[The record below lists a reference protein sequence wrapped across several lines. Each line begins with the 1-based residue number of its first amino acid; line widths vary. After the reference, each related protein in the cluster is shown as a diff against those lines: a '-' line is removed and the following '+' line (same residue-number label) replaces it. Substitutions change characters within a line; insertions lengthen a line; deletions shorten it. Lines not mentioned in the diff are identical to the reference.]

1 MHRISA
7 KILTGC
13 FVVLVLLAARERT
26 LLPDGRMHVAF
37 LDVGQGDSTLLTFR
51 DGSRMLIDGGPDW
64 SALEAL
70 GRRLPFFDRRIDV
83 VLLSHPN
90 TDHMVSLPEVLRR
103 YRVRTLVTA
112 GTAFDAGLYRA
123 VLSGASLSGVRHTV
137 FRAGDSLRMNGAVLT
152 VLWPPTVRPRGMD
165 KDVNNDSIVLRME
178 ERGKRV
184 LFTGDLE
191 SIVER
196 TLVAAG
202 VDLRADILKVG
213 HHGSVTSSSPEFLR
227 AVHPSTAVISVGK
240 GNPYRHPHPDV
251 VQRLQEL
258 NIAIRRTDTEG
269 TVEVVW

>member
-1 MHRISA
+1 MHPTIA

-13 FVVLVLLAARERT
+13 FVVLVLLAARERA
-26 LLPDGRMHVAF
+26 LLPDGRMHVTF
-37 LDVGQGDSTLLTFR
+37 LDVGQGDAELITFR

-64 SALEAL
+64 AALEAL
-70 GRRLPFFDRRIDV
+70 GKRLPFFDRGIDV
-83 VLLSHPN
+83 VVLSHPN

-112 GTAFDAGLYRA
+112 GTTFDSGLYRA
-123 VLSGASLSGVRHTV
+123 ILSGAALRQVHHTV
-137 FRAGDSLRMNGAVLT
+137 LRAGDSLRIDDAALT
-152 VLWPPTVRPRGMD
+152 VLWPPIIRPQGMD
-165 KDVNNDSIVLRME
+165 KDVNNDSLVLRLE

-213 HHGSVTSSSPEFLR
+213 HHGSATSSSYEFLR
-227 AVHPSTAVISVGK
+227 AVRPSTAIISVGRE
-240 GNPYRHPHPDV
+240 NPYRHPHPGV
-251 VQRLQEL
+251 MERLRSLGIEF
-258 NIAIRRTDTEG
+258 RRTDTDG
-269 TVEVVW
+269 TIDIVW